1 MASWGDKVFLG
12 YGMNGEKFE
21 QRKKVSAVGG
31 ITKEV
36 QIFKDGNLVSK
47 KKKSSGKMSDYTA
60 WIDEAIK
67 GANQGAGLE
76 TEEKWDVLKAEG
88 AKETGW
94 GAGNI
99 SKDDF
104 VDPATGKAR
113 TLDDVYAKLD
123 PKLPG
128 KTGPALKSLIQ
139 DMAPKYT
146 EDVYGMGKEKEFAKQ
161 DYEKD
166 VYGLQKGARQA
177 GGAMRSAYG
186 GMGGGMRAGIG
197 AAGDI
202 GTQFAQAGQELGKS
216 MYGIEKAGEEKY
228 ESDISRWLD
237 PEWFKPQG
245 KEGGYVKRDRSGIT
259 NNSEETFLDVLSQL
273 PDAGGS

>member
-1 MASWGDKVFLG
+1 MAWTDKVLLG

-21 QRKKVSAVGG
+21 QRKNTGMG
-31 ITKEV
+31 NTTKEV
-36 QIFKDGNLVSK
+36 QIFKDGNLVSN
-47 KKKSSGKMSDYTA
+47 KKKSGGKMSDYTA

-76 TEEKWDVLKAEG
+76 TEEKWDVSKAEG

-146 EDVYGMGKEKEFAKQ
+146 EDVYGMEKEKGFAKEA
-161 DYEKD
+161 YEKD

>member
-1 MASWGDKVFLG
+1 
-12 YGMNGEKFE
+12 
-21 QRKKVSAVGG
+21 
-31 ITKEV
+31 
-36 QIFKDGNLVSK
+36 
-47 KKKSSGKMSDYTA
+47 MSDYTA

-76 TEEKWDVLKAEG
+76 TEEKWDVSKAEG

-146 EDVYGMGKEKEFAKQ
+146 EDVYGMEKEKGFAKEA
-161 DYEKD
+161 YEKD

-245 KEGGYVKRDRSGIT
+245 KEGGYVKKDGSGIT